1 MTRSLLYIDTSAL
14 AKWYL
19 NESCSEVVESLVQ
32 DEGSVAT
39 CGLTSVEMRCL
50 LARRRRNR
58 EIDHAIEM
66 RVLAAFE
73 EDAQRGFLVQLAFA
87 EPLFAAASRL
97 IASLPDVPLRTL
109 DALHLA
115 IMREHNL
122 ARLATADTVMAQAAA
137 QLGIETRL
145 IREEHESQRGP

>member
-1 MTRSLLYIDTSAL
+1 MTSSLLYIDTSAL
-14 AKWYL
+14 VKWYL
-19 NESCSEVVESLVQ
+19 NESCSEVVESLIQ
-32 DEGSVAT
+32 GEGKVAT

-58 EIDHAIEM
+58 EIDPSIEM

-73 EDAQRGFLVQLAFA
+73 EDAQAGFLVRLAFV
-87 EPLFAAASRL
+87 EPLFSAASRL

-115 IMREHNL
+115 VMREHNL
-122 ARLATADTVMAQAAA
+122 ARLATADAVMAQAAA
-137 QLGIETRL
+137 QLGIETL
-145 IREEHESQRGP
+145 SISE